1 MANVAQLNQI
11 AQDAIQQMQ
20 RATTEAE
27 KAKYTAIANEAIEAI
42 ETARATP
49 SSSGRSMVTQAL
61 QTASQTVSPIVK
73 STSDVLGVKEFA
85 RGDSLAA
92 DVVGGLVKGA
102 SGILSLPY
110 EIPALIASGA
120 ESAAQ
125 KLGYEAD
132 FTPEWLQPGDAYKF
146 LAGEWGER
154 EARSTLGQAVENIGE
169 AAVETLPALAAGP
182 AVYTAAV
189 TAELIRKQ
197 AADVIRPA
205 SPTTALVLE
214 AIPMAGPEV
223 SAITTTV
230 PGVSATPSLTRASSD
245 AERIKVAQRLR
256 QEQSKELG
264 GVTTGKGE
272 AALQAIEAGEK
283 YGFNLTRGQATG
295 DSVQLVLENT
305 LRNSPEGS
313 IIIDLD
319 VNNAQAVPKFFMKQ
333 YGLVETKALRGP
345 ELEDALVANYDA
357 FKTARQNKFKAE
369 TRAKFN
375 KLEETDATFN
385 MSPILAKIDELRT
398 KYITDETT
406 ITADPI
412 AQALT
417 RLEESLTGTKVESL
431 SQMRRKPGGG
441 MERIETKTKIRG
453 DVRNLSPSELQKHLQ
468 DIGEM
473 AFTGSHAKFGDV
485 NPGTTRAIGR
495 ELGSAMKQI
504 IDDAASSGDIAAGQL
519 KEARDFYNRSLKDMK
534 TWADIPFIKFMDK
547 NIHALNSEDIIATVK
562 QVGDKEIPIVKAL
575 LKADRP
581 ELIPMIRKSIIE
593 DVIAKNST
601 PGRTVN
607 EKFLDVQD
615 FMSEMNQ
622 LIKENQFFKGRQSF
636 EVIKNMKDFIPSVD
650 RIIKQY
656 GVKGAPPRGD
666 MIRDLANIN
675 SDAQG
680 VFFGTAGRYPAQTL
694 ASFAEVVRS
703 AMRDPR
709 KLAEAAV
716 SPRIAK
722 VLKKAL
728 NKTPMTKEE
737 IKRFDA
743 WATAYRLQ
751 LIQDIRAEVSREE
764 E

>member
-1 MANVAQLNQI
+1 MANVTQLNQI

-305 LRNSPEGS
+305 L
-313 IIIDLD
+313 
-319 VNNAQAVPKFFMKQ
+319 
-333 YGLVETKALRGP
+333 
-345 ELEDALVANYDA
+345 
-357 FKTARQNKFKAE
+357 
-369 TRAKFN
+369 
-375 KLEETDATFN
+375 
-385 MSPILAKIDELRT
+385 
-398 KYITDETT
+398 
-406 ITADPI
+406 
-412 AQALT
+412 
-417 RLEESLTGTKVESL
+417 
-431 SQMRRKPGGG
+431 
-441 MERIETKTKIRG
+441 
-453 DVRNLSPSELQKHLQ
+453 
-468 DIGEM
+468 
-473 AFTGSHAKFGDV
+473 
-485 NPGTTRAIGR
+485 
-495 ELGSAMKQI
+495 
-504 IDDAASSGDIAAGQL
+504 
-519 KEARDFYNRSLKDMK
+519 
-534 TWADIPFIKFMDK
+534 
-547 NIHALNSEDIIATVK
+547 
-562 QVGDKEIPIVKAL
+562 
-575 LKADRP
+575 
-581 ELIPMIRKSIIE
+581 
-593 DVIAKNST
+593 
-601 PGRTVN
+601 
-607 EKFLDVQD
+607 
-615 FMSEMNQ
+615 
-622 LIKENQFFKGRQSF
+622 
-636 EVIKNMKDFIPSVD
+636 
-650 RIIKQY
+650 
-656 GVKGAPPRGD
+656 
-666 MIRDLANIN
+666 
-675 SDAQG
+675 
-680 VFFGTAGRYPAQTL
+680 
-694 ASFAEVVRS
+694 
-703 AMRDPR
+703 
-709 KLAEAAV
+709 
-716 SPRIAK
+716 
-722 VLKKAL
+722 
-728 NKTPMTKEE
+728 
-737 IKRFDA
+737 
-743 WATAYRLQ
+743 
-751 LIQDIRAEVSREE
+751 
-764 E
+764 